1 MAVRSA
7 AADSVM
13 GMGRTGAGSFS
24 LTRGYSSAKWKL
36 QPAIIKTMFEKC
48 LNGPLETGEL
58 ENGLIA
64 NDPGG

>member
-1 MAVRSA
+1 MRVDRVAVSSA

-48 LNGPLETGEL
+48 EWAP
-58 ENGLIA
+58 
-64 NDPGG
+64 